1 MGADANSRDNNHRTP
16 LMLAANNN
24 KSKCAEV
31 LLNFKASPDLQD
43 EHGNSALLLAC
54 AQGHGAIVT
63 LLMDHGASLTLN
75 NKQEFDCLELA
86 AKAGSSDVAMAIVK
100 HKRFSCMTPSSLS
113 FGKKTKYQ
121 STSPWQSIRLSMNF
135 VQKYCT

>member
-24 KSKCAEV
+24 KLKCVAV

-43 EHGNSALLLAC
+43 AQGNSALLLAC
-54 AQGHGAIVT
+54 AQGHGAIVN

-100 HKRFSCMTPSSLS
+100 HKRFIC
-113 FGKKTKYQ
+113 
-121 STSPWQSIRLSMNF
+121 
-135 VQKYCT
+135 